1 MFTRPGV
8 DVDQDHCR
16 AERNL
21 WVFAAIFLQL
31 MVTGGLRSGS
41 VSDEINGQSA
51 ASHHQWLCLNK
62 TVWQGL
68 LIYILNM

>member
-1 MFTRPGV
+1 MFTRLSV
-8 DVDQDHCR
+8 DVDQAVYCR

-51 ASHHQWLCLNK
+51 ASQWLCLNK